1 MTGWTEASSVAPVVD
16 RITWALVA
24 VSVFLVVVVF
34 GLIAAF
40 LIRYRESSAV
50 RRGPSPVAEWKVET
64 AWIAGT
70 TLGFLA
76 FFFCGA
82 RVYLRMESPP
92 AGAEEI
98 HVTARQWMWD
108 VRQPNGRREF
118 GTLHVPLG
126 SPVVLRL
133 TSEDVIHSFYVPSF
147 RLKQDV
153 VPGKEV
159 ALWFTATRVGDFPIL
174 CSEFCGSK
182 HAQMTGRVIVD
193 PPERYAAWL
202 AGHPAPGGPL
212 AAGRDRFVRYGCAGC
227 HEAGSIVHAPR
238 LAGLYGARVPLASG
252 GFAQVDE
259 AYLRDCILQPEKQRV
274 AGYPPVM
281 PSFRGV
287 IPEAELTEIVAY
299 LRGGAAP

>member
-1 MTGWTEASSVAPVVD
+1 MSGVTEASSIAPAVD
-16 RITWALVA
+16 HLTWALMA
-24 VSVFLVVVVF
+24 ASTFLILVVF
-34 GLIAAF
+34 GLIGVF
-40 LIRYRESSAV
+40 LIRYREGSAAP
-50 RRGPSPVAEWKVET
+50 RGPWPVTEWKVET

-82 RVYLRMESPP
+82 RVFLRIESPP

-98 HVTARQWMWD
+98 HVTGRQWMWD
-108 VRQPNGRREF
+108 IRQPNGRREF
-118 GTLHVPLG
+118 DTLHVPLG
-126 SPVVLRL
+126 SPIVLRL

-159 ALWFTATRVGDFPIL
+159 ALWFTATRPGTYPIF

-182 HAQMTGRVIVD
+182 HAEMGGEVIVQQ
-193 PPERYAAWL
+193 PEDYAAWL

-212 AAGRDRFVRYGCAGC
+212 AAGRALFVKYGCSGC

-238 LAGLYGARVPLASG
+238 LEGLYGTRAPQADGS
-252 GFAQVDE
+252 FAQVDE
-259 AYLRDCILQPEKQRV
+259 AYLRDCILQPEKTRV
-274 AGYPPVM
+274 AGYLPVM

-287 IPEAELTEIVAY
+287 IPEAELTEIIAY